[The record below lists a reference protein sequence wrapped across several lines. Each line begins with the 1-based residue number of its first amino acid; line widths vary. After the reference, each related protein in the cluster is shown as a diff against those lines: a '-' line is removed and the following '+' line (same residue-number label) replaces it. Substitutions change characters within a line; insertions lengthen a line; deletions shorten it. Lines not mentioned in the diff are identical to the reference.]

1 MTLIDRRRRGF
12 FMIDNEI
19 VDDAR
24 LTHKEKAVYMVL
36 CRHLNQE
43 TGSCFPSLSTIGKK
57 VGMSKN
63 TIIKSLNLLIE
74 CGYVFKEKRNSE
86 DGGHAS
92 NVYYINDISTLV
104 QPVNKV
110 VQEMNKG
117 GSGNEQALVHQVNP
131 NNTNLNNTNLTI
143 SSSKNPFSFYE
154 SNIGVLNPFMA
165 DSIDQWV
172 KDTSE
177 ELVIAAMERALKKQA
192 KWNYAEGILKQWVNN
207 NVKTVSEAEAFE
219 IDFKNKGANGNA
231 KAGGRNE
238 RFNGTSGGYAQKG
251 TRRGIQPTNNRGFA
265 QTID

>member
-19 VDDAR
+19 VDDIR
-24 LTHKEKAVYMVL
+24 LSHKEMAIYMVL

-43 TGSCFPSLSTIGKK
+43 TGSCYPSLPTIGKK

-63 TIIKSLNLLIE
+63 TVIKALNTLIE
-74 CGYVFKEKRNSE
+74 IGYVTKEKRSSKE
-86 DGGHAS
+86 QGDMS
-92 NVYYINDISTLV
+92 NVYYINDVHDLNGGV
-104 QPVNKV
+104 HQ
-110 VQEMNKG
+110 MNRG
-117 GSGNEQALVHQVNP
+117 CSGNELGGVHQVNP

-165 DSIDQWV
+165 DSIEQWI

-192 KWNYAEGILKQWVNN
+192 KWNYAEGILKQWANKN
-207 NVKTVSEAEAFE
+207 IKNLNDAEALEAEYQR
-219 IDFKNKGANGNA
+219 NKGANNNA
-231 KAGGRNE
+231 ESDSSSTR
-238 RFNGTSGGYAQKG
+238 RYSQKG
-251 TRRGIQPTNNRGFA
+251 QYDYGF
-265 QTID
+265 

>member
-1 MTLIDRRRRGF
+1 MALIDRRRRGF

-19 VDDAR
+19 VDDSK
-24 LTHKEKAVYMVL
+24 LSHKEMAVYMVL

-74 CGYVFKEKRNSE
+74 CGYVSKEKRSSE

-92 NVYYINDISTLV
+92 NIYYINDISTLV

-110 VQEMNKG
+110 VQEMNEG
-117 GSGNEQALVHQVNP
+117 GSGNEQGLVHQMNT
-131 NNTNLNNTNLTI
+131 NNTNLNNTNLTK

-154 SNIGVLNPFMA
+154 NNIGMLNPFMA
-165 DSIDQWV
+165 DSIEQWV

-177 ELVIAAMERALKKQA
+177 ELVIAAMERALKQQK
-192 KWNYAEGILKQWVNN
+192 KWKYTEGILRQWANN
-207 NVKTVSEAEAFE
+207 NVKTLQDVEALESEYQR
-219 IDFKNKGANGNA
+219 NKGVN
-231 KAGGRNE
+231 KRV
-238 RFNGTSGGYAQKG
+238 
-251 TRRGIQPTNNRGFA
+251 GINRKCDDSDSEYIGL
-265 QTID
+265 

>member
-1 MTLIDRRRRGF
+1 MTLVDRRRRGF

-24 LTHKEKAVYMVL
+24 LSHKEMAVYMVL

-43 TGSCFPSLSTIGKK
+43 TGSCFPSLPTIGKK

-63 TIIKSLNLLIE
+63 TVIKALNTLIE
-74 CGYVFKEKRNSE
+74 IGYVTKEKRSSKE
-86 DGGHAS
+86 QGDMS
-92 NVYYINDISTLV
+92 NVYYVNDVHDLNGGV
-104 QPVNKV
+104 HQ
-110 VQEMNKG
+110 MNRG
-117 GSGNEQALVHQVNP
+117 GSGDERGGVHEVNP

-165 DSIDQWV
+165 DSIEQWI

-192 KWNYAEGILKQWVNN
+192 KWNYAEGILKQWANKN
-207 NVKTVSEAEAFE
+207 IKTLGDVEALEAEYQR
-219 IDFKNKGANGNA
+219 NKGAKNNA
-231 KAGGRNE
+231 E
-238 RFNGTSGGYAQKG
+238 SGGSNTNRYSQKG
-251 TRRGIQPTNNRGFA
+251 EYDYGF
-265 QTID
+265 

>member
-24 LTHKEKAVYMVL
+24 LSHKEMAVYMVL
-36 CRHLNQE
+36 CRYLNQE

-74 CGYVFKEKRNSE
+74 CGYVFKEKRNGE
-86 DGGHAS
+86 DGGHVS
-92 NVYYINDISTLV
+92 NVYYLNDISTLV
-104 QPVNKV
+104 QSV
-110 VQEMNKG
+110 NKG
-117 GSGNEQALVHQVNP
+117 GLGDEQALVHQMNP

-165 DSIDQWV
+165 NGIDQWI
-172 KDTSE
+172 KDTNE
-177 ELVIAAMERALKKQA
+177 ELVQAAMERALKQQK
-192 KWNYAEGILKQWVNN
+192 KWNYAEGILKQWVNKN
-207 NVKTVSEAEAFE
+207 IKTLNDVEALEAEYQR
-219 IDFKNKGANGNA
+219 NKGAKNNA
-231 KAGGRNE
+231 E
-238 RFNGTSGGYAQKG
+238 SGTSNTNRYSQKG
-251 TRRGIQPTNNRGFA
+251 QYDYGF
-265 QTID
+265 

>member
-12 FMIDNEI
+12 FMIDNE
-19 VDDAR
+19 VADDER
-24 LTHKEKAVYMVL
+24 LTHKEMAVYMVL

-74 CGYVFKEKRNSE
+74 YGYVFKEKRNSE
-86 DGGHAS
+86 DGGYAS

-104 QPVNKV
+104 HPVNKV

-117 GSGNEQALVHQVNP
+117 GSGDEQALVHQVNP

-143 SSSKNPFSFYE
+143 SSSKDPFSFYE

-165 DSIDQWV
+165 DGIDQWI

-177 ELVIAAMERALKKQA
+177 ELVIAAMERALKQQK
-192 KWNYAEGILKQWVNN
+192 KWNYAEGILKQWANKNIKNLNDVEAL
-207 NVKTVSEAEAFE
+207 EAEYQR
-219 IDFKNKGANGNA
+219 NKGAKDNA
-231 KAGGRNE
+231 E
-238 RFNGTSGGYAQKG
+238 SSGSNTNRYSQKG
-251 TRRGIQPTNNRGFA
+251 EYDYGF
-265 QTID
+265 

>member
-24 LTHKEKAVYMVL
+24 LSHKEMAVYMVL

-43 TGSCFPSLSTIGKK
+43 TGSCFPSLPTIGKK

-63 TIIKSLNLLIE
+63 TVIKALNTLIE
-74 CGYVFKEKRNSE
+74 IGYVTKEKRSSKE
-86 DGGHAS
+86 QGDMS
-92 NVYYINDISTLV
+92 NVYYVNDVHGLNGGV
-104 QPVNKV
+104 HQ
-110 VQEMNKG
+110 MNRG
-117 GSGNEQALVHQVNP
+117 GSGDERGGVHEVNP

-143 SSSKNPFSFYE
+143 TSSSKNPFSFYE

-192 KWNYAEGILKQWVNN
+192 KWNYAEGILKQWANKN
-207 NVKTVSEAEAFE
+207 IKTLDDVEALEAEYQR
-219 IDFKNKGANGNA
+219 NKGAKNNA
-231 KAGGRNE
+231 E
-238 RFNGTSGGYAQKG
+238 SGGSNTNRYSQKG
-251 TRRGIQPTNNRGFA
+251 EYDYGF
-265 QTID
+265 

>member
-24 LTHKEKAVYMVL
+24 LTHKEMAVYMVL

-117 GSGNEQALVHQVNP
+117 GSGDEQALVHQVNP

-165 DSIDQWV
+165 DGIDQWI

-177 ELVIAAMERALKKQA
+177 ELVIAAMERALKQQK
-192 KWNYAEGILKQWVNN
+192 KWNYAEGILKQWANKN
-207 NVKTVSEAEAFE
+207 IKTLADVEALEAEYQR
-219 IDFKNKGANGNA
+219 NKGAKNNA
-231 KAGGRNE
+231 E
-238 RFNGTSGGYAQKG
+238 SGSSNTNRYSQKG
-251 TRRGIQPTNNRGFA
+251 EYDYGF
-265 QTID
+265 

>member
-24 LTHKEKAVYMVL
+24 LSHKEMAVYMVL

-43 TGSCFPSLSTIGKK
+43 TGSCFPSLPTIGKK

-63 TIIKSLNLLIE
+63 TVIKALNTLIE
-74 CGYVFKEKRNSE
+74 IGYVTKEKRSSKE
-86 DGGHAS
+86 QGDMS
-92 NVYYINDISTLV
+92 NVYYVNDVHYLNGGV
-104 QPVNKV
+104 HQ
-110 VQEMNKG
+110 MNRG
-117 GSGNEQALVHQVNP
+117 GSGDERGGVHELNS

-165 DSIDQWV
+165 DGIDQWI

-177 ELVIAAMERALKKQA
+177 ELVIAAMERALKQQK
-192 KWNYAEGILKQWVNN
+192 KWNYAEGILKQWANKN
-207 NVKTVSEAEAFE
+207 IKTLSDVEVLEAEYQR
-219 IDFKNKGANGNA
+219 NKGAKNNA
-231 KAGGRNE
+231 E
-238 RFNGTSGGYAQKG
+238 SGGSNTNRYSQKG
-251 TRRGIQPTNNRGFA
+251 EYDYGF
-265 QTID
+265 